1 MTRNYPFPNAWRYR
15 DYVIDSFNSDKPY
28 DQFVME
34 QIAGDLLPEKK
45 SMTAAEKDERLIATG
60 FLALGP
66 KDLNEKNALQFTM
79 DNVDE
84 QIDVISRSMLALT
97 VSCARCHDHKFGP
110 IPTADYY
117 AMAGI
122 FRSTQLL
129 SGYGA
134 RQGGGNKMET
144 KNLIALGSAASLPG
158 PAEPAV
164 NRDAED
170 AQRVKLH
177 KQLIELQSQ
186 IKKTEEAKEVA
197 KEALKPRRANGKD
210 QNNDGKADKLEKHEA
225 SLTKKLAERRTQAA
239 VVEGQIKKLEKIS
252 GDKGDKGDKAATS
265 GAQEKKLEGAA
276 AGFAMGASDGRAMD
290 SVIFLRGE
298 VDKP

>member
-110 IPTADYY
+110 IPTSDYY

-122 FRSTQLL
+122 FRS
-129 SGYGA
+129 A
-134 RQGGGNKMET
+134 
-144 KNLIALGSAASLPG
+144 
-158 PAEPAV
+158 
-164 NRDAED
+164 
-170 AQRVKLH
+170 
-177 KQLIELQSQ
+177 
-186 IKKTEEAKEVA
+186 
-197 KEALKPRRANGKD
+197 
-210 QNNDGKADKLEKHEA
+210 
-225 SLTKKLAERRTQAA
+225 
-239 VVEGQIKKLEKIS
+239 
-252 GDKGDKGDKAATS
+252 
-265 GAQEKKLEGAA
+265 
-276 AGFAMGASDGRAMD
+276 
-290 SVIFLRGE
+290 
-298 VDKP
+298 